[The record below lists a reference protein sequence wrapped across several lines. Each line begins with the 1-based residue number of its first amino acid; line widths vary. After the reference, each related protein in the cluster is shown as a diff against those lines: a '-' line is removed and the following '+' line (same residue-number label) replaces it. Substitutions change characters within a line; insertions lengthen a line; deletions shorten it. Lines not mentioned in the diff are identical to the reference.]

1 MRIQT
6 NYVRRFHL
14 NVDPEARV
22 IDCFRVS
29 VIPAWELITQGNR
42 QNVTLEMLWKE
53 ALDSVARQQ
62 NRYRESGTWKHLKLN
77 SPLDLQ
83 PFAFILATEEA
94 REKVRRQI
102 DVDILRC
109 KCIDDDATDSHMRKV
124 RHLIDAVDGLEWLE
138 VN

>member
-22 IDCFRVS
+22 IDAFRVE
-29 VIPAWELITQGNR
+29 VLPAWELISQGNR

-53 ALDSVARQQ
+53 ALESVERQQ
-62 NRYRESGTWKHLKLN
+62 KRYRESTTWKHLKLN

-83 PFAFILATEEA
+83 PFAFILATEEQ
-94 REKVRRQI
+94 REKVKRQ
-102 DVDILRC
+102 VDADMLRY
-109 KCIDDDATDSHMRKV
+109 KCIDDETPASQLRKV
-124 RHLIDAVDGLEWLE
+124 KHLVDALDGCTWLE
-138 VN
+138 MN